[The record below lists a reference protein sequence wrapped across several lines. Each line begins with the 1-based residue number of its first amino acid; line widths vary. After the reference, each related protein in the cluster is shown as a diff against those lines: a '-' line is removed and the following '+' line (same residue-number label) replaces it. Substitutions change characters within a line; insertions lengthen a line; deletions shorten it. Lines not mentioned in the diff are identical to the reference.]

1 MKFICWA
8 VACLGTLT
16 SACGTFPAAKHDTE
30 GIAHVQG
37 VGLGMKPLQP
47 YGKIIRHASSLIHET
62 SVSKLGQ
69 RVSVLHAQVF
79 AGRKRLEAYI
89 SQLDDPHAI
98 LQRNADFQQL
108 SLDFK
113 QTLGYRTDD
122 GSLRLAVDFTRVDD
136 EVAQSILRQLQELEL
151 MLSTPLRGVEKVLA
165 N

>member
-1 MKFICWA
+1 MRFICWA
-8 VACLGTLT
+8 VAWLGTLT
-16 SACGTFPAAKHDTE
+16 SACGTFPAAKHDTA

-37 VGLGMKPLQP
+37 VGLGMKPLP
-47 YGKIIRHASSLIHET
+47 RHGKIIRHTSSLIHET
-62 SVSKLGQ
+62 SVSKLGK
-69 RVSVLHAQVF
+69 RVSVIHAQVF
-79 AGRKRLEAYI
+79 ASRKRLEAYI
-89 SQLDDPHAI
+89 AQLDDPHAI

-113 QTLGYRTDD
+113 QKLGYRTDD

-151 MLSTPLRGVEKVLA
+151 MLSTPLRGVEKVLD

>member
-1 MKFICWA
+1 MRFICLV
-8 VACLGTLT
+8 VAWLT

-30 GIAHVQG
+30 GVAHVKG
-37 VGLGMKPLQP
+37 AEFGMKHLPR
-47 YGKIIRHASSLIHET
+47 YGKIIRHTSSLIHET
-62 SVSKLGQ
+62 SVLKLGK
-69 RVSVLHAQVF
+69 RVSAIHALVF
-79 AGRKRLEAYI
+79 AERQRLEAHI
-89 SQLDDPHAI
+89 AQLDDPHVT

-113 QTLGYRTDD
+113 QKLAYRTDD

-151 MLSTPLRGVEKVLA
+151 MLSYPLRGVEKVLD